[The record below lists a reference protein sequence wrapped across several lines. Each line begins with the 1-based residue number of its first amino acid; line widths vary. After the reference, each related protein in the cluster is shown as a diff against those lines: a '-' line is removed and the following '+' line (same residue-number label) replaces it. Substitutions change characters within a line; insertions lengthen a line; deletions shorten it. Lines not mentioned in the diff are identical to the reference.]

1 MVNELTCP
9 NCSTM
14 MRTNQRYGVDI
25 DFCTSCKGIW
35 LDRGEIEKIANA
47 SKRYDE
53 DPAYS
58 NERPA
63 YSNERPAYSNERPA
77 YSNERPANYD
87 DHPKEIRKYRND
99 DDYDH
104 DDDYRY
110 KSSQYGY
117 KKKKRGFLTDF
128 FDFD

>member
-53 DPAYS
+53 
-58 NERPA
+58 RPA
-63 YSNERPAYSNERPA
+63 YSNERPAYSNERA
-77 YSNERPANYD
+77 GNYD
-87 DHPKEIRKYRND
+87 DHPREIRKYRND

>member
-25 DFCTSCKGIW
+25 DFCPSCKGIW

-63 YSNERPAYSNERPA
+63 YSNERPAYSNERPV
-77 YSNERPANYD
+77 NYD
-87 DHPKEIRKYRND
+87 DHPREIRKYRND
-99 DDYDH
+99 DDNYEH

-117 KKKKRGFLTDF
+117 KKKKRGFFTDF

>member
-14 MRTNQRYGVDI
+14 MRVNQRYGVDI
-25 DFCTSCKGIW
+25 DFCPSCKGIW
-35 LDRGEIEKIANA
+35 LDRGEIDKIANA

-58 NERPA
+58 NEHPG
-63 YSNERPAYSNERPA
+63 
-77 YSNERPANYD
+77 NYD
-87 DHPKEIRKYRND
+87 DSPGEVRKYRND
-99 DDYDH
+99 DDDEIII
-104 DDDYRY
+104 
-110 KSSQYGY
+110 GMNLVNMIT
-117 KKKKRGFLTDF
+117 KKKKRGFFTDF

>member
-14 MRTNQRYGVDI
+14 MRANQRYGVDI
-25 DFCTSCKGIW
+25 DFCPSCKGVW

-63 YSNERPAYSNERPA
+63 YSNERPG
-77 YSNERPANYD
+77 NYD
-87 DHPKEIRKYRND
+87 DYPKEVRKYRYD
-99 DDYDH
+99 DDDIMIII
-104 DDDYRY
+104 
-110 KSSQYGY
+110 GMNPVNMVT
-117 KKKKRGFLTDF
+117 KRKNEDFSPTFLILINK
-128 FDFD
+128 

>member
-25 DFCTSCKGIW
+25 DFCPSCKGIW

-47 SKRYDE
+47 SKKYDE
-53 DPAYS
+53 DPTYS
-58 NERPA
+58 NERPT
-63 YSNERPAYSNERPA
+63 YSNERPTYSNERPG
-77 YSNERPANYD
+77 NYD
-87 DHPKEIRKYRND
+87 DHPREIRQYRN

-104 DDDYRY
+104 DHDDDHRY
-110 KSSQYGY
+110 ESSKYGY
-117 KKKKRGFLTDF
+117 KKKRRGFFNDF

>member
-1 MVNELTCP
+1 
-9 NCSTM
+9 M
-14 MRTNQRYGVDI
+14 MRANQRYGVDI
-25 DFCTSCKGIW
+25 DFCPSCKGIW

-58 NERPA
+58 NDRPA
-63 YSNERPAYSNERPA
+63 YSNDRPG
-77 YSNERPANYD
+77 NYD
-87 DHPKEIRKYRND
+87 NYPKEVRKYPKYDN

-104 DDDYRY
+104 HRY
-110 KSSQYGY
+110 ESSQYGY
-117 KKKKRGFLTDF
+117 KKKKRGFFTDF

>member
-25 DFCTSCKGIW
+25 DFCPSCKGIW

-63 YSNERPAYSNERPA
+63 YSNERPR
-77 YSNERPANYD
+77 NYD
-87 DHPKEIRKYRND
+87 DYPREVRKYQND

-104 DDDYRY
+104 HRY
-110 KSSQYGY
+110 DSSQYGY
-117 KKKKRGFLTDF
+117 KKKKRGFFTDF

>member
-14 MRTNQRYGVDI
+14 MRVNQRYGVDI
-25 DFCTSCKGIW
+25 DFCPSCKGIW

-58 NERPA
+58 NEHPG
-63 YSNERPAYSNERPA
+63 
-77 YSNERPANYD
+77 NYD
-87 DHPKEIRKYRND
+87 DYPTEVRKYRND

-104 DDDYRY
+104 HRY
-110 KSSQYGY
+110 ESSQYGY
-117 KKKKRGFLTDF
+117 KKKKRGFFTDF

>member
-1 MVNELTCP
+1 
-9 NCSTM
+9 M
-14 MRTNQRYGVDI
+14 MRANQRYGVDI
-25 DFCTSCKGIW
+25 DFCPSCKGIW

-58 NERPA
+58 NDRPA
-63 YSNERPAYSNERPA
+63 YSNDRPAYSNDRPG
-77 YSNERPANYD
+77 NYD
-87 DHPKEIRKYRND
+87 NYPKEVRKYPKYDD

-104 DDDYRY
+104 HRY
-110 KSSQYGY
+110 ESSQYGY
-117 KKKKRGFLTDF
+117 KKKKRGFFTDF

>member
-14 MRTNQRYGVDI
+14 MRVNQKYGVDI
-25 DFCTSCKGIW
+25 DFCPSCKGIW

-58 NERPA
+58 NEHPG
-63 YSNERPAYSNERPA
+63 
-77 YSNERPANYD
+77 NY
-87 DHPKEIRKYRND
+87 

-104 DDDYRY
+104 HRY
-110 KSSQYGY
+110 ESSQYGY
-117 KKKKRGFLTDF
+117 KKKKRGFFTDF
-128 FDFD
+128 FDFG

>member
-25 DFCTSCKGIW
+25 DFCPSCKGIW

-63 YSNERPAYSNERPA
+63 YSNERPR
-77 YSNERPANYD
+77 NYD
-87 DHPKEIRKYRND
+87 DYPREVRKYRND

-104 DDDYRY
+104 HRY
-110 KSSQYGY
+110 ESSQYGY
-117 KKKKRGFLTDF
+117 KKKKRGFFTDF

>member
-14 MRTNQRYGVDI
+14 MRANQRYGVDI
-25 DFCTSCKGIW
+25 DFCPSCKGIW

-47 SKRYDE
+47 SKKYDE

-63 YSNERPAYSNERPA
+63 YSNERPAYSNKRPG
-77 YSNERPANYD
+77 NYD
-87 DHPKEIRKYRND
+87 DYSREVRKYRSD

-104 DDDYRY
+104 HRY
-110 KSSQYGY
+110 ESNQYGY
-117 KKKKRGFLTDF
+117 KKKKRGFFTDF

>member
-1 MVNELTCP
+1 
-9 NCSTM
+9 M

-25 DFCTSCKGIW
+25 DFCPSCKGIW

-58 NERPA
+58 NDRPA
-63 YSNERPAYSNERPA
+63 YSNDRPG
-77 YSNERPANYD
+77 NYD
-87 DHPKEIRKYRND
+87 NYPKEVRKYPKYD
-99 DDYDH
+99 EDYDH
-104 DDDYRY
+104 HRY
-110 KSSQYGY
+110 ESSQYGY
-117 KKKKRGFLTDF
+117 KKKKRGFFTDF

>member
-14 MRTNQRYGVDI
+14 MRDNQRYGVDI
-25 DFCTSCKGIW
+25 DFCPSCKGIW

-53 DPAYS
+53 DPTYS
-58 NERPA
+58 NERPT
-63 YSNERPAYSNERPA
+63 YSNERPG
-77 YSNERPANYD
+77 NYD
-87 DHPKEIRKYRND
+87 DYSREVRKYRSD
-99 DDYDH
+99 EDYDH
-104 DDDYRY
+104 HRY
-110 KSSQYGY
+110 ESSQYGY
-117 KKKKRGFLTDF
+117 KKKKRGFFTDF

>member
-1 MVNELTCP
+1 MVNELNCP

-25 DFCTSCKGIW
+25 DFCPSCKGIW

-77 YSNERPANYD
+77 YSNERPRNYED
-87 DHPKEIRKYRND
+87 YPREVRKYQND

-104 DDDYRY
+104 RY
-110 KSSQYGY
+110 ESSQYGY
-117 KKKKRGFLTDF
+117 KKKKRGFFTDF

>member
-14 MRTNQRYGVDI
+14 MRANQRYGVDI
-25 DFCTSCKGIW
+25 DFCPSCKGIW

-58 NERPA
+58 NGPA
-63 YSNERPAYSNERPA
+63 YSNERLG
-77 YSNERPANYD
+77 NYD
-87 DHPKEIRKYRND
+87 DYPREVRKYRND

-104 DDDYRY
+104 HRY
-110 KSSQYGY
+110 ESDQYGY
-117 KKKKRGFLTDF
+117 KKKKRGFFTDF